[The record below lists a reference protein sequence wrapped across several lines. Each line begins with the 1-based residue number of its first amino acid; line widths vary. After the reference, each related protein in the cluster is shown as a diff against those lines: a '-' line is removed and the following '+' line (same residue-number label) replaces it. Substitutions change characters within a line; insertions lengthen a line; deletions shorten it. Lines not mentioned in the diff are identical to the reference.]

1 MILVLHLLASFPFSL
16 DDGNNGG
23 PSKQLLAVAESAAAA
38 ATSASASAPS
48 PAQLLV
54 QISLMQI
61 HDSLLLLLSI
71 SYPPCNAIK
80 STRVCNK

>member
-38 ATSASASAPS
+38 AATSASAPS